1 MADPAE
7 TQLQPDRG
15 LAAFIDPET
24 RPGHIVDIMIEERCP
39 SWVAHWSWP
48 AVRPVLFWLLGY
60 RKAIRW
66 ADEIKQLNSGQEC
79 FAYLDKVLGLRVTA
93 SGMDRVPRTGR
104 SVIVANHPTGLA
116 DGSIVLAALSG
127 LRPDIEIMA
136 NADACRSIT
145 ASPSNHSG
153 RMGAGK
159 TLDAEDAR
167 NPAPDQRPAFANGR
181 VLLIFVRRIG
191 ADEKGAG
198 WWTALA
204 PNSRI
209 ARSEQVP
216 PITPLPCRRAQ
227 FAAVLHI
234 LRHQSRTA
242 RHHPVR
248 ELLNRKG
255 DRFTDLRA
263 ADPARTSMAIRR
275 PSPSCANIATLHPL
289 PKSRPAVR
297 LRCGIRLIPR
307 LSFPLGLAGLP
318 WWRCSSRAGESRQ
331 NNSEKL
337 PASAGAPMCA

>member
-79 FAYLDKVLGLRVTA
+79 FAYLDKVLDLRVTA

-136 NADACRSIT
+136 NADACRINPRFAEVIIPVEWVQEKRS
-145 ASPSNHSG
+145 
-153 RMGAGK
+153 MQK
-159 TLDAEDAR
+159 TRETLRRTSA
-167 NPAPDQRPAFANGR
+167 AFANER
-181 VLLIFVRRIG
+181 ILLIFPSG
-191 ADEKGAG
+191 
-198 WWTALA
+198 ALA
-204 PNSRI
+204 QMRKGRLVDEPWHQTAVSL
-209 ARSEQVP
+209 ARKNRS
-216 PITPLPCRRAQ
+216 PITPLHVGGRNSQLYYTFCGINRE
-227 FAAVLHI
+227 
-234 LRHQSRTA
+234 LRDITLF
-242 RHHPVR
+242 R
-248 ELLNRKG
+248 ELLNKQG
-255 DRFTDLRA
+255 DRFHLTFGPQIPWEHLDGDPQAVTEKLREYCDTILPKDPDRPFEPLRA
-263 ADPARTSMAIRR
+263 
-275 PSPSCANIATLHPL
+275 
-289 PKSRPAVR
+289 
-297 LRCGIRLIPR
+297 G
-307 LSFPLGLAGLP
+307 
-318 WWRCSSRAGESRQ
+318 
-331 NNSEKL
+331 
-337 PASAGAPMCA
+337 